1 MTFLK
6 KPWVK
11 KTVHVFLSLV
21 LTAILIAVFYL
32 AVVLGQ
38 PTADED
44 DVTVAD
50 AASQPLLSPSPAES
64 ITAESQLTEL
74 ISHFP
79 TPVLSFVA
87 GTGPTLIAASSYDTA
102 FENGFARILDLT
114 YTMEDGGTVQ
124 LRTIYPA
131 RALSL
136 IDRGDY
142 HLNQATSLSMAGLKA
157 VKMENQSTIRLHAQ
171 GTEALYVVTLP
182 QMSGD
187 EISSLMK
194 GMQLNTKTGEE
205 SSTGT

>member
-38 PTADED
+38 PTSDED

-136 IDRGDY
+136 IDRGNY

-187 EISSLMK
+187 EIGSLMK
-194 GMQLNTKTGEE
+194 GMQLSTKTVEE

>member
-6 KPWVK
+6 KPWLK
-11 KTVHVFLSLV
+11 KTVHIFLSLV

-38 PTADED
+38 PTTDED
-44 DVTVAD
+44 DTTVAS
-50 AASQPLLSPSPAES
+50 AVSQPLLSPSPAEN
-64 ITAESQLTEL
+64 ITEEGQLAEL
-74 ISHFP
+74 ITHFP

-87 GTGPTLIAASSYDTA
+87 GTGPRLIAASSYDTA
-102 FENGFARILDLT
+102 FENGFARILELT
-114 YTMEDGGTVQ
+114 YTTEDGGTVQ

-136 IDRGDY
+136 LSRGDY
-142 HLNQATSLSMAGLKA
+142 HLNQASSLSMAGLKA

-182 QMSGD
+182 RMSD
-187 EISSLMK
+187 EDMSTLMK
-194 GMQLNTKTGEE
+194 GMQLSAKAEE
-205 SSTGT
+205 E